1 MGEKWGL
8 KMNLH
13 HLEWFCHAY
22 ETCSF
27 AKAAERAF
35 VSRQAFG
42 KAVRALE
49 DEVGGPLFKRD
60 AAGVKPTELA
70 QLIYPKAQICLKDLR
85 SLVQT
90 CDEYFAGKR
99 QKIRIALAD
108 GIAVALPDDF
118 FESLERENPYVE
130 FSLEK
135 HFAGRCLDMLEK
147 GSVDF
152 ALCSGPLR
160 NDALNNIPLVRHATY
175 VAVSKQLV
183 DFSAEECTLKD
194 LESLMFFSLGDDFPS
209 DQALAQIFISHGL
222 TMRANSQY
230 KDYDVIL
237 KEVRH
242 GRGATIVPTNC
253 LDQIAGGDIVLV
265 PFPGGLH
272 RWEIDFVFLEREY
285 SDIERRLIDFMRAKS
300 ELVHT

>member
-1 MGEKWGL
+1 
-8 KMNLH
+8 MNVH

-42 KAVRALE
+42 KAIRVLE
-49 DEVGGPLFKRD
+49 EEVGGPLFERD
-60 AAGVKPTELA
+60 ATGAKPTELA
-70 QLIYPKAQICLKDLR
+70 QTIYPKVQICLKDLQ
-85 SLVQT
+85 SLMQA
-90 CDEYFAGKR
+90 CDEHFAGKR
-99 QKIRIALAD
+99 QRVRIALAD
-108 GIAVALPDDF
+108 GIAVALSDDF
-118 FESLERENPYVE
+118 FESLERENPYIE

-160 NDALNNIPLVRHATY
+160 NNALNHVPLVRHAAY
-175 VAVSKQLV
+175 VAVAKQLV
-183 DFSAEECTLKD
+183 DFAAEECTLKD
-194 LESLMFFSLGDDFPS
+194 LESLTFFSLGDDFPS
-209 DQALAQIFISHGL
+209 DQVLAQIFTSHGL
-222 TMRANSQY
+222 TMRVNSLY
-230 KDYDVIL
+230 KDYDIIL

-242 GRGATIVPTNC
+242 GHGATIVPANC
-253 LDQIAGGDIVLV
+253 LDQIAGDDIVLM

-272 RWEIDFVFLEREY
+272 RWEIDFVFLNREY
-285 SDIERRLIDFMRAKS
+285 SAIERRLIDFMRAKS
-300 ELVHT
+300 EVV